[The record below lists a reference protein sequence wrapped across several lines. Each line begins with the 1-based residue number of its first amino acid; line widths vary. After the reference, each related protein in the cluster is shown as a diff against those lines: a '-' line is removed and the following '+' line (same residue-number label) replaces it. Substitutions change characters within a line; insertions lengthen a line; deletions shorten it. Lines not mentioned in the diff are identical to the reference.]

1 MQLAASSAA
10 VSAAAGQ
17 TIDPVAIAENAM
29 RQSHQQH
36 QQYQQQRQQQRIDPD
51 KLLDLLVLGRR
62 VVTPTLASLPPLIET
77 PMPPPTPPVRKSFGV
92 LGLERRGGLVGAG
105 EVKYTGD
112 KVLKSGNGG
121 GKGVGAAA
129 AMEEAGI
136 AVRLGLMMP
145 KQQQQQQ
152 QQQQHRTVVPL
163 SFVSRGFAMKAA
175 AAGV

>member
-10 VSAAAGQ
+10 VSAASGQ

-36 QQYQQQRQQQRIDPD
+36 QQQQQQRQQQRIDPD

-62 VVTPTLASLPPLIET
+62 VVVPTIASLPPPIET
-77 PMPPPTPPVRKSFGV
+77 PMPAPAPPVRKSFGV

-105 EVKYTGD
+105 GEVKYTGD
-112 KVLKSGNGG
+112 KVLKSGHGG

-129 AMEEAGI
+129 AVEEADI

-152 QQQQHRTVVPL
+152 KQKHRTVVPL